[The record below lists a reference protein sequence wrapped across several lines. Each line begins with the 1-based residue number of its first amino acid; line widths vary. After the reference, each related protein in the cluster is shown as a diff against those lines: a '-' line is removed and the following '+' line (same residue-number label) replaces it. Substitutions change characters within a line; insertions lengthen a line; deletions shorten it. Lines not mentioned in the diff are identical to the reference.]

1 MGTAVLERNRL
12 LPEVHTGKDKRIDAK
27 RVAQLL
33 GLSSRELAEVLGIT
47 ERGLNKNP
55 TSANIQDTLGKI
67 VGMVSS
73 LKAELGGNVG
83 YVQMWF
89 RTGNP
94 RLAGHTPLEALKEGK
109 LEVLLRLVHR
119 LEAGDS
125 L

>member
-1 MGTAVLERNRL
+1 MRIVVLERNRL
-12 LPEVHTGKDKRIDAK
+12 IPEVHTGNNNRIDAK

-33 GLSSRELAEVLGIT
+33 GLSSRELAEILGIT

-55 TSANIQDTLGKI
+55 TSTNIQDTLGKM

-73 LKAELGGNVG
+73 LRAELGGNLDF
-83 YVQMWF
+83 VQMWF

-94 RLAGHTPLEALKEGK
+94 MLAGHTPLEALKQGK
-109 LEVLLRLVHR
+109 LEVVLRLVHR

>member
-1 MGTAVLERNRL
+1 MGTTILDRDRL
-12 LPEVHTGKDKRIDAK
+12 IPEVHTGPDQRIDAK

-55 TSANIQDTLGKI
+55 TSANLQDMLGNI

-73 LKAELGGNVG
+73 LKAELGGNLKF
-83 YVQMWF
+83 VQMWF

-94 RLAGHTPLEALKEGK
+94 VLAGHTPLEALKEGK